1 MTQYWSDMKA
11 EKQPEAPKTRYAS
24 VDALIPYIR
33 NARTHDDKNVALI
46 AGSISEFG
54 FTNPVLADD
63 KGIVA
68 GHGRVLG
75 AQKLYAA
82 GLPIKL
88 PNGDQIPF
96 GTVPVVDCS
105 GWSDTKRRAYI
116 LADNSIA
123 LASGWNDEL
132 LKVELADLKLEGFD
146 LDLLGFG
153 DLLTDLLDPD
163 LNNPDKDPDAAPDVP
178 DTPHSKLGD
187 IWCCGPH
194 RIMCGSSLL
203 PADWSAL
210 MCGEL
215 ADLCITDPPYNVAF
229 ESKLAGSIKNDDMP
243 DKEFRAFL
251 FDAFHC
257 LYSVMKPGASIYVY
271 HADLEGYNFRGAFR
285 DAGFHTSG
293 CLIWKKNALV
303 LGRSPYQWIHESCL
317 FGFKKGAAHRFFGGR
332 KQVTV
337 TDFGEP
343 FTQQDDGTWAIEVNG
358 QTLVIEGNAKV
369 KALESSMIYCNKP
382 KRSKQHPTMKP
393 TELLL
398 KNMRNSGRINDI
410 VVDAFGGSG
419 STMIA
424 ADMIGMVS
432 RSMELDP
439 KFVDVQAQRYF
450 EWTGRVP
457 THAVTGEQFPVK
469 KSADGEVKQ

>member
-1 MTQYWSDMKA
+1 MPAGLKSRFAQVES
-11 EKQPEAPKTRYAS
+11 
-24 VDALIPYIR
+24 LIPYAR
-33 NARTHDDKNVALI
+33 NARTHSTAQVAQI
-46 AGSISEFG
+46 AASIAEFG
-54 FTNPVLADD
+54 FTNAVLADE

-75 AQKLYAA
+75 AQQLYAA
-82 GLPIKL
+82 GKTITLPS
-88 PNGDQIPF
+88 GEAIPV

-105 GWSDTKRRAYI
+105 GWSDTKRKAYI
-116 LADNSIA
+116 IADNQLA
-123 LASGWNDEL
+123 LNAGYDLEI
-132 LKVELADLKLEGFD
+132 LKLELADLKLEGFD
-146 LDLLGFG
+146 LELLGFG
-153 DLLTDLLDPD
+153 DQLTDLIDPT
-163 LNNPDKDPDAAPDVP
+163 LENNKDPDDAPDVP
-178 DTPHSKLGD
+178 ETPHSKLGD
-187 IWCCGPH
+187 IWDCGPH

-203 PADWSAL
+203 AADWSAL

-251 FDAFHC
+251 YEAFAC

-271 HADLEGYNFRGAFR
+271 HADTEGYNFRGAFR

-303 LGRSPYQWIHESCL
+303 LGRSPYQWIHEPCL

-358 QTLVIEGNAKV
+358 QTLVIDGNAKV

-398 KNMRNSGRINDI
+398 KNMRNSGRIKDI

-424 ADMIGMVS
+424 ADMIGMVA

-457 THAVTGEQFPVK
+457 THAVTGDLFPVNRGAA
-469 KSADGEVKQ
+469 S

>member
-1 MTQYWSDMKA
+1 MKT
-11 EKQPEAPKTRYAS
+11 EQIEAMQIAMVPVDKLTGYA
-24 VDALIPYIR
+24 R
-33 NARTHDDKNVALI
+33 NARTHSSAQIDLICASMKEYGWTNPILI
-46 AGSISEFG
+46 A
-54 FTNPVLADD
+54 D
-63 KGIVA
+63 GIILA
-68 GHGRVLG
+68 GHGRLQAAHKLGLTRVPCLDLSHLTEVQRRGYVLSD
-75 AQKLYAA
+75 
-82 GLPIKL
+82 
-88 PNGDQIPF
+88 NQIANF
-96 GTVPVVDCS
+96 GTSWDM
-105 GWSDTKRRAYI
+105 D
-116 LADNSIA
+116 
-123 LASGWNDEL
+123 L
-132 LKVELADLKLEGFD
+132 LKLELADLKLEGFD
-146 LDLLGFG
+146 MDLLGFG
-153 DLLTDLLDPD
+153 DQLTDLLDPT
-163 LNNPDKDPDAAPDVP
+163 LENSKDPDDAPDVP
-178 DTPHSKLGD
+178 ETPHSKLGD
-187 IWCCGPH
+187 IWECGPH

-203 PADWSAL
+203 AADWSAL

-229 ESKLAGSIKNDDMP
+229 ESKLAGSIKNDDMS

-251 FDAFHC
+251 YEAFAC
-257 LYSVMKPGASIYVY
+257 LHSVMKPGASIYVY
-271 HADLEGYNFRGAFR
+271 HADTEGYNFRGAFR

-303 LGRSPYQWIHESCL
+303 LGRSPYQWIHEPCL

-358 QTLVIEGNAKV
+358 QTLVIDGNAKV

-398 KNMRNSGRINDI
+398 KNMRNSGRIKDI

-424 ADMIGMVS
+424 ADMIGMVA

-457 THAVTGEQFPVK
+457 THAVTGDLFPVNRGAA
-469 KSADGEVKQ
+469 S